1 MDDRAFKK
9 LVDYLSKIPAINEPI
24 GKGADE
30 NDLWWVK
37 FSINTNH
44 RLAWNVVQELGF
56 VLNNLSMQERLP
68 TIFYPVSPPPYMNGG
83 PMDYLSW
90 VIETKS
96 KDFGP
101 ETCAQ
106 WLESRL
112 PQPVEDETQW
122 QVDE

>member
-1 MDDRAFKK
+1 MDDRAFAK
-9 LVDYLSKIPAINEPI
+9 LVDFLLKIPTINEPI
-24 GKGADE
+24 FKGTDK

-37 FSINTNH
+37 FSININH
-44 RLAWNVVQELGF
+44 QLAWSVVQELGF

-68 TIFYPVSPPPYMNGG
+68 TVFYPVSPPPYMNGG

-96 KDFGP
+96 KDFRPG
-101 ETCAQ
+101 TCAQ

-122 QVDE
+122 QINE